1 VAGRR
6 AWVARRGRGPP
17 LKAGR
22 IRSLDLS
29 RLPRWWL
36 IVAAVLPL
44 LLVVA
49 IVAALAG
56 PAVLTPAVRIGDRA
70 PDFALADLDGRTVRL
85 SDYEGRPVI
94 VNFWASWCLPCR
106 DEFPLFDAAL
116 REHADEGLAV
126 VGIVYRDRSE
136 AARAFAEQLGA
147 DWPLVMD
154 PGETVARAYGVFGPP
169 ESWLIGPDGRVVSRQ
184 IGPYTAPELEAGLA
198 RVLGSGSAE
207 D

>member
-1 VAGRR
+1 MTR
-6 AWVARRGRGPP
+6 ARPTTEATRIPP
-17 LKAGR
+17 L
-22 IRSLDLS
+22 DLT

-36 IVAAVLPL
+36 VVAAVLPL
-44 LLVVA
+44 LLVGALVA
-49 IVAALAG
+49 SWVSGTGL
-56 PAVLTPAVRIGDRA
+56 LTPALRVGDRA

-85 SDYEGRPVI
+85 SDFDGQPVL
-94 VNFWASWCLPCR
+94 VNFWASWCLPCV
-106 DEFPLFDAAL
+106 DEFPLFDNAL
-116 REHADEGLAV
+116 GRHADEGLAV

-147 DWPLVMD
+147 GWPVVMD

-169 ESWLIGPDGRVVSRQ
+169 ESWLIGPDGRVASRQ
-184 IGPYTAPELEAGLA
+184 IGPYTAAELEAELE

>member
-1 VAGRR
+1 M
-6 AWVARRGRGPP
+6 
-17 LKAGR
+17 
-22 IRSLDLS
+22 
-29 RLPRWWL
+29 
-36 IVAAVLPL
+36 LPL
-44 LLVVA
+44 LVVGA
-49 IVAALAG
+49 IVAAWAG
-56 PAVLTPAVRIGDRA
+56 GTALLNPAPRVGERA
-70 PDFALADLDGRTVRL
+70 PDFALADLDGETVRL
-85 SDYEGRPVI
+85 SDYEGRAVLL
-94 VNFWASWCLPCR
+94 NFWASWCIPACA

-169 ESWLIGPDGRVVSRQ
+169 ESWLIGPDGRVASRQ
-184 IGPYTAPELEAGLA
+184 IGPYSVAELDAELE
-198 RVLGSGSAE
+198 RVLGPGSAE